1 MDGTEGTTAVSGGEE
16 TPRKAARKPRPKVK
30 VKKVKKARAKA
41 KAKKSGSKK
50 GESRQVYP
58 RPAKGEGVIGTILQC
73 LQKPNG
79 ASVQEIFAVL
89 KKKFKSKGDSMLT
102 TIRIQVCSLPK
113 RYGFTMKKTRD
124 EKRGLVY
131 KAPASVKYD
140 KPKNKA

>member
-1 MDGTEGTTAVSGGEE
+1 MDDTETTTAVSGGEE
-16 TPRKAARKPRPKVK
+16 TPRKARKPRPKAK
-30 VKKVKKARAKA
+30 AKKVKKAKA
-41 KAKKSGSKK
+41 KARKSGSKK

-58 RPAKGEGVIGTILQC
+58 RPKKGEGVIGTILQC

-79 ASVQEIFAVL
+79 ASVQEIFSVL
-89 KKKFKSKGDSMLT
+89 KKKFKSKGESMLT

-140 KPKNKA
+140 KPKK